1 MMIGEHFK
9 RVRNSKNLTQ
19 EQMAAGIVN
28 RSFYSRVE
36 NGSSSITA
44 DNLMKILYKH
54 GLAMTEFLRDFDTS
68 ESNIET
74 YQDKIT
80 VAYIN
85 KDILALKDIYL
96 HFKYEDVRTKRL
108 LKFLIAELNATA
120 TRKQFKKL
128 SYIFFKQNKWDEET
142 LWLIFH
148 IMDWYEMSDLRDLI
162 DTVIKKFNY
171 KNSTER
177 MKQLMIRIAIRYLAI
192 CFKRDKDDSKAQDI
206 INRLKSLPNTA
217 DMRLYKIITVYY
229 DKLFSHKYDEASD
242 IANILNNI

>member
-54 GLAMTEFLRDFDTS
+54 GLAMTEFLRDCDTS

-128 SYIFFKQNKWDEET
+128 SYIIFKQNKWDEET

-148 IMDWYEMSDLRDLI
+148 IMDWHEMSDLRDLI
-162 DTVIKKFNY
+162 DAVIKKFNY

-217 DMRLYKIITVYY
+217 DMRLYKIITVY
-229 DKLFSHKYDEASD
+229 
-242 IANILNNI
+242 

>member
-54 GLAMTEFLRDFDTS
+54 GLAMTEFLRDCDTS

-108 LKFLIAELNATA
+108 LKFLI
-120 TRKQFKKL
+120 
-128 SYIFFKQNKWDEET
+128 SSI
-142 LWLIFH
+142 
-148 IMDWYEMSDLRDLI
+148 
-162 DTVIKKFNY
+162 
-171 KNSTER
+171 NSSSISCAR
-177 MKQLMIRIAIRYLAI
+177 
-192 CFKRDKDDSKAQDI
+192 S
-206 INRLKSLPNTA
+206 P
-217 DMRLYKIITVYY
+217 
-229 DKLFSHKYDEASD
+229 SHKNVGVPINPARVF
-242 IANILNNI
+242 IIGLANPAPNLYLSSRL

>member
-1 MMIGEHFK
+1 M
-9 RVRNSKNLTQ
+9 N
-19 EQMAAGIVN
+19 
-28 RSFYSRVE
+28 
-36 NGSSSITA
+36 
-44 DNLMKILYKH
+44 ILYKH
-54 GLAMTEFLRDFDTS
+54 ELSIVDFLHDFS
-68 ESNIET
+68 NAESRIGK

-80 VAYIN
+80 AAYLD
-85 KDILALKDIYL
+85 KDAALLEEIYL

-148 IMDWYEMSDLRDLI
+148 IMDWYEMNDLQELVDA
-162 DTVIKKFNY
+162 VIKRCNS
-171 KNSTER
+171 KNTNAR
-177 MKQLMIRIAIRYLAI
+177 LRQLMIRITIRYLDI

-229 DKLFSHKYDEASD
+229 DKLFGQKYDEASD
-242 IANILNNI
+242 IANLLKEI

>member
-96 HFKYEDVRTKRL
+96 HF
-108 LKFLIAELNATA
+108 
-120 TRKQFKKL
+120 
-128 SYIFFKQNKWDEET
+128 
-142 LWLIFH
+142 
-148 IMDWYEMSDLRDLI
+148 
-162 DTVIKKFNY
+162 
-171 KNSTER
+171 
-177 MKQLMIRIAIRYLAI
+177 
-192 CFKRDKDDSKAQDI
+192 
-206 INRLKSLPNTA
+206 
-217 DMRLYKIITVYY
+217 
-229 DKLFSHKYDEASD
+229 
-242 IANILNNI
+242 

>member
-54 GLAMTEFLRDFDTS
+54 GLAMTEFLRDCDTS

-80 VAYIN
+80 VSYIN

-128 SYIFFKQNKWDEET
+128 SYIIFKQNKWDEET

-148 IMDWYEMSDLRDLI
+148 IMDWHEMSDLRDLI
-162 DTVIKKFNY
+162 DAVIKKFNS
-171 KNSTER
+171 K
-177 MKQLMIRIAIRYLAI
+177 IAI
-192 CFKRDKDDSKAQDI
+192 S
-206 INRLKSLPNTA
+206 N
-217 DMRLYKIITVYY
+217 
-229 DKLFSHKYDEASD
+229 
-242 IANILNNI
+242 